1 MEPVNPKY
9 SKNLQDLINSMLKD
23 EQERPSLS
31 DLFNVPFIKEYWLR
45 FFERPDIKNNE
56 IYSQQKMDLLTP
68 RKETMLSKY
77 KFKLLKACAICS
89 LPILIISFIKLK

>member
-1 MEPVNPKY
+1 MKFVE
-9 SKNLQDLINSMLKD
+9 
-23 EQERPSLS
+23 
-31 DLFNVPFIKEYWLR
+31 
-45 FFERPDIKNNE
+45 FETIRCS
-56 IYSQQKMDLLTP
+56 IYNRQKKDLLTP